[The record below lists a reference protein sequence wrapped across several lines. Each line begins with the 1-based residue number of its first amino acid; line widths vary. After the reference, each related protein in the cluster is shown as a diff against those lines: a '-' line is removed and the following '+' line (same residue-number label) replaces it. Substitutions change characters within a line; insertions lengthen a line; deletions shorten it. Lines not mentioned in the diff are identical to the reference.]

1 MSLTPKTSNSSRA
14 QTVVLFDIDGT
25 LLRSGGAARG
35 ALEQA
40 MQQVYGVPPQPD
52 VVLDGK
58 TDPQIVR
65 ELAAAGSG
73 LSHQD
78 VDARLDSFFDAYL
91 SILRDAIS
99 ASPGRIQLYPGV
111 ADLIEALRSRS
122 DVIIGLLTGNIEEG
136 ARLKIAAAGLDPST
150 FRLGSFGSDHPV
162 RNELAAIARKR
173 ACSLLGQD
181 IAAERIVV
189 TGDTPHDIS
198 CGRAIGARTI
208 GVATGR
214 YTVSDLEAAGAHV
227 ALPDLR
233 DTRLVVETITSIS
246 TE

>member
-1 MSLTPKTSNSSRA
+1 MSLTPKKSSSSHPK
-14 QTVVLFDIDGT
+14 TVVLFDIDGT

-40 MQQVYGVPPQPD
+40 MEKVYGVPPQPD

-65 ELAAAGSG
+65 ELAAAGRG
-73 LSHQD
+73 LSQTD

-99 ASPGRIQLYPGV
+99 SSPGRIRLFPGV
-111 ADLIEALRSRS
+111 AELIGALESRE
-122 DVIIGLLTGNIEEG
+122 DVTIGLLTGNIEEG
-136 ARLKIAAAGLDPST
+136 ARLKIAAAGLDPSI
-150 FRLGSFGSDHPV
+150 FRLGSFGSDHSV
-162 RNELAAIARKR
+162 RSELAAIARKR
-173 ACSLLGQD
+173 ACSLLGED

-214 YTVSDLEAAGAHV
+214 YTVSDLQAAGAHV

-233 DTRLVVETITSIS
+233 DTGLILETMTSIS